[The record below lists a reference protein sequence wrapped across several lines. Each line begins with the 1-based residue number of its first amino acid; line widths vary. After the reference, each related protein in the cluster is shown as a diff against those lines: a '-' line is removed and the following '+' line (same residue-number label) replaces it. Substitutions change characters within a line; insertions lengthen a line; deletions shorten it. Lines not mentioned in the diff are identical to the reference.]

1 MPTVQRP
8 SGMQFAT
15 WWSGK
20 NLQGWKLLW
29 KRILNGASMVIEA
42 ISDAGPIIHL
52 SEISMIKGFSIFSI
66 VYVPREVYNEVKA
79 ANLPG
84 NAEVES
90 DIFNIIDPGSNQKDR
105 SEYFSRKFE
114 ISIADGSVIATAKN
128 MGIDIVLTDDLDVRN
143 VVRTYS
149 IKPVDSIGILLRAY
163 RENLITL
170 DEVNKALDDLLQV
183 STLYVTS
190 RLVERVRSKV
200 KEYASKT

>member
-1 MPTVQRP
+1 
-8 SGMQFAT
+8 
-15 WWSGK
+15 
-20 NLQGWKLLW
+20 
-29 KRILNGASMVIEA
+29 LNGASMVIEA

-66 VYVPREVYNEVKA
+66 VYVPREIYNEVKA